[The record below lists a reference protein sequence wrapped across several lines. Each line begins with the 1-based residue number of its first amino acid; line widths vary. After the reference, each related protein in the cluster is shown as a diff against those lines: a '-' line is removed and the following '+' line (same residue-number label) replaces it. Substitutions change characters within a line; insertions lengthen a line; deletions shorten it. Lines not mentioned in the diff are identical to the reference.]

1 MTYTVYFPSAEDAER
16 ARRALERAGFVVT
29 ETTEGAPEEAP
40 NGLVAKM
47 VTTSEDVA
55 GTKLNDALAG
65 ISHDPYIYWQASR
78 LTGFVS
84 EADAEHLRDL
94 VHSED

>member
-1 MTYTVYFPSAEDAER
+1 MTYTVYFPSAEEVER
-16 ARRALERAGFVVT
+16 ARRAFETAGFVVT

-47 VTTSEDVA
+47 VATSEDAA
-55 GTKLNDALAG
+55 GAKLNDALAG

-78 LTGFVS
+78 LTGFLS
-84 EADAEHLRDL
+84 EADVEHLRGL
-94 VHSED
+94 VRREN